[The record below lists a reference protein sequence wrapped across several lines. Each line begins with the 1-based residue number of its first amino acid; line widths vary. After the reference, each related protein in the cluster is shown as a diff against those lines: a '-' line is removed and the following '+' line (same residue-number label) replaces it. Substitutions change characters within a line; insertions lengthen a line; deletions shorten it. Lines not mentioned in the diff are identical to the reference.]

1 MQQHPSRRHPTQLAP
16 PDNRHRNAAPRAPIK
31 HALHNAGS
39 VSGLLLGAHFAVL
52 SDDLG
57 CVRTKSAG
65 RRYLLTGPAW
75 SLTQRG
81 AGPTWIEIPGLP
93 AVNGPASR
101 QRASAEQAGVIE
113 GGDELRGRDGRVDR
127 RGPGIGVPHQLGD
140 DAAGDASQRQGDAVV
155 VAEGM
160 GRCPGR

>member
-1 MQQHPSRRHPTQLAP
+1 MRAVCLDYCLERTSPCSRM
-16 PDNRHRNAAPRAPIK
+16 I
-31 HALHNAGS
+31 
-39 VSGLLLGAHFAVL
+39 
-52 SDDLG
+52 LG
-57 CVRTKSAG
+57 CVRTKLAG

-81 AGPTWIEIPGLP
+81 AGPTRIDPK
-93 AVNGPASR
+93 PASR
-101 QRASAEQAGVIE
+101 QWASAERAGVIE